1 MSDSLDPFV
10 VYPGFTTLFPCQWR
24 PGNYAQ
30 QAESE
35 GFPVAET
42 RSYRNQQLKTACSS
56 CSVLELCLPL
66 GLSGGEIER
75 LDTLIAQ
82 RLKVKKGAALYRA
95 GDPLRSLYAVRLG
108 SFKTSVLSIDGRE
121 QVTGFQIAGEMLG
134 LDAISSDL
142 HTCDAVALEDSE
154 VCPIHFAHL
163 EKLARELPS
172 LQHNLNKILS
182 REIVR
187 DHDMLMML
195 GNMSSDERLAA
206 FLLNLSQRLNA
217 RGYSSRSFV
226 LKMRREEIGSYLGL
240 RLETICRGIAHL
252 RDQGLVQ
259 ITGRDVTI
267 ENMDGLK
274 QLIVGCHRHPR

>member
-1 MSDSLDPFV
+1 
-10 VYPGFTTLFPCQWR
+10 
-24 PGNYAQ
+24 
-30 QAESE
+30 
-35 GFPVAET
+35 
-42 RSYRNQQLKTACSS
+42 
-56 CSVLELCLPL
+56 VLELCLPL
-66 GLSGGEIER
+66 GLNGGEIER

-121 QVTGFQIAGEMLG
+121 QVTEFQIAGEMLG

-142 HTCDAVALEDSE
+142 HTCDAFALEDSE
-154 VCPIHFAHL
+154 VCPIPFGQL

-172 LQHNLNKILS
+172 LQHNLNRILS

-187 DHDMLMML
+187 DHDMLMIL

-206 FLLNLSQRLNA
+206 FLLNLSQRLSA

-252 RDQGLVQ
+252 RDQKLVE

-267 ENMDGLK
+267 QNMDGLK
-274 QLIVGCHRHPR
+274 QLIVGCHRHPQ